1 MASFPN
7 YAQNNYFQTQ
17 ISLNDFEI
25 IKELGRGQHGS
36 VYKVKYIKTGML
48 FALKTINQSYFKNEE
63 REIDFLREKQILYDL
78 TAKNYKHV
86 VKLYAD
92 FQDNNSR
99 YLVME
104 MVDGTSLCNLKGN
117 PQNGYIEEKLIIN
130 ILMQLLETLV
140 YLHDV
145 CFIIHRDIKPDNI
158 ILEKNGN
165 VKLLDF
171 GLSAYLSNQNQKL
184 VSNRS
189 LKGELRFVPREIIF
203 SPAPL
208 NYDYKVDVFSLGFTI
223 YSLMNPTNIEKKYNL
238 PQITVGKYGQDIR
251 RYDSNI
257 INNFYSPWL
266 IEFVEKL
273 YENDQAKRPTAAYA
287 LKLLK
292 EQLSKPNPNNNVK
305 LKKMNSE
312 INNLNVFF
320 KMDNI
325 NNQIYNKVQNN
336 NTSKSQSIESNNN
349 MNKINNPMAGVNF
362 GGGSEVNT
370 SKSEVEIFLN
380 PNMGKE
386 NKIKSS
392 MKCVLYILFKLDDM
406 YLIRAQYQS
415 IFNNCRTN
423 YSQFVMFSFYQIL
436 NNLQQLEQGQIKL
449 PSYDQAVNNFIT
461 HIFNN
466 NNSGVSG
473 ARPMI
478 LFYMLTNCFRNEF
491 QQNFKDIYPNKIYD
505 LVIQN
510 NYCFYNCLLPMNS
523 RIIYNAVS
531 DKILSFKDRFRGP
544 FVDNFYFLL
553 ILLSK
558 CPQCGS
564 LFGISEF
571 EIGQFLPLD
580 VPNPENNISDLI
592 NNFFSP
598 ILLAGNNNC
607 KNCGCKGKKLR
618 QKYCLNLPKYLFLEF
633 EERNKI
639 FFNEKIAV
647 PFFNGQFCY
656 YQFCSCIYK
665 SRINDTSTFN
675 AVVKSGNGYCYYSN
689 DQVKFL
695 PATPINLENPSLAVY
710 KLITS

>member
-1 MASFPN
+1 
-7 YAQNNYFQTQ
+7 
-17 ISLNDFEI
+17 
-25 IKELGRGQHGS
+25 
-36 VYKVKYIKTGML
+36 
-48 FALKTINQSYFKNEE
+48 
-63 REIDFLREKQILYDL
+63 
-78 TAKNYKHV
+78 
-86 VKLYAD
+86 
-92 FQDNNSR
+92 
-99 YLVME
+99 
-104 MVDGTSLCNLKGN
+104 
-117 PQNGYIEEKLIIN
+117 
-130 ILMQLLETLV
+130 
-140 YLHDV
+140 
-145 CFIIHRDIKPDNI
+145 
-158 ILEKNGN
+158 
-165 VKLLDF
+165 
-171 GLSAYLSNQNQKL
+171 
-184 VSNRS
+184 
-189 LKGELRFVPREIIF
+189 
-203 SPAPL
+203 
-208 NYDYKVDVFSLGFTI
+208 
-223 YSLMNPTNIEKKYNL
+223 
-238 PQITVGKYGQDIR
+238 
-251 RYDSNI
+251 
-257 INNFYSPWL
+257 
-266 IEFVEKL
+266 
-273 YENDQAKRPTAAYA
+273 
-287 LKLLK
+287 
-292 EQLSKPNPNNNVK
+292 
-305 LKKMNSE
+305 
-312 INNLNVFF
+312 
-320 KMDNI
+320 
-325 NNQIYNKVQNN
+325 
-336 NTSKSQSIESNNN
+336 
-349 MNKINNPMAGVNF
+349 
-362 GGGSEVNT
+362 
-370 SKSEVEIFLN
+370 
-380 PNMGKE
+380 MGKE

-523 RIIYNAVS
+523 PIIYKAVS

-607 KNCGCKGKKLR
+607 KNCGCQGKKLR

-689 DQVKFL
+689 DQVNFL

>member
-1 MASFPN
+1 MAFLPN
-7 YAQNNYFQTQ
+7 NIQNNFFQTPMS
-17 ISLNDFEI
+17 INDFEVQEV
-25 IKELGRGQHGS
+25 KGHGKFGS
-36 VYKVKYIKTGML
+36 VSKVIYKKTGMI
-48 FALKTINQSYFKNEE
+48 FALKIIKKNEE
-63 REIDFLREKQILYDL
+63 TEIDFLREKQILYDL
-78 TAKNYKHV
+78 TKKNYKHV
-86 VKLYAD
+86 VKLYAHFED
-92 FQDNNSR
+92 YNNR

-104 MVDGTSLCNLKGN
+104 FVDGTTLKVLKGN
-117 PQNGYIEEKLIIN
+117 PPNGYVAQELVIN
-130 ILMQLLETLV
+130 ILMQLLEALV
-140 YLHDV
+140 YLHDECHV
-145 CFIIHRDIKPDNI
+145 IHRDIKPDNI

-165 VKLLDF
+165 IKLLDF
-171 GLSAYLSNQNQKL
+171 GLSAYLSNPDPHL

-189 LKGELRFVPREIIF
+189 LKGALHFAPEEIIF
-203 SPAPL
+203 APQPL
-208 NYDYKVDVFSLGFTI
+208 NYDYKIDVFSLGFTI
-223 YSLMNPTNIEKKYNL
+223 YSLMNPSGVGKKYNL
-238 PQITVGKYGQDIR
+238 PQITTGKYGQDLT

-273 YENDQAKRPTAAYA
+273 YENNQAKRPTAAFA
-287 LKLLK
+287 LKSLK

-305 LKKMNSE
+305 LKRMNSE
-312 INNLNVFF
+312 INNVNVFINRN
-320 KMDNI
+320 NI

-336 NTSKSQSIESNNN
+336 NISISQSIESNNN

-523 RIIYNAVS
+523 PIIYKAVS

-607 KNCGCKGKKLR
+607 KNCGCQGKKLR

-689 DQVKFL
+689 DQVNFL